1 MQKNWYRLDTAA
13 LIFPAIARRDWS
25 NGFRLSMTLTE
36 EVDPAILQKA
46 AEEMRSRFPSFFVGL
61 HKGFFWYYLEESS
74 RGFLCGR
81 LRRCCDRIIKHI

>member
-46 AEEMRSRFPSFFVGL
+46 AEEMRQDERFESVTI
-61 HKGFFWYYLEESS
+61 EEAERYFYER
-74 RGFLCGR
+74 RGMKC
-81 LRRCCDRIIKHI
+81 